1 MLYCCYLALPLK
13 SLRPRSIWIPCQL
26 LLLSLRSRE
35 SELDPDLYDP
45 EGDAVLLLI
54 SWQEFSQVNIFLN
67 LNWNSTRVK
76 FLVKLVLENKQQLGV
91 CIQAINSQQC
101 NSQAYMLQSRSTR
114 KCKIYRFAQLLFTV
128 SVSGHK

>member
-1 MLYCCYLALPLK
+1 MLHCCYLALPLK

-54 SWQEFSQVNIFLN
+54 SWQEFSQVISFLN

-76 FLVKLVLENKQQLGV
+76 FLKLVLENKHQLGV